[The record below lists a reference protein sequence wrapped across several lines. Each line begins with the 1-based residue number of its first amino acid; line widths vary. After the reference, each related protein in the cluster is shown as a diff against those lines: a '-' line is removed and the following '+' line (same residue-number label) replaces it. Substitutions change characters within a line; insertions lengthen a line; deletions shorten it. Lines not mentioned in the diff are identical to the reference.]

1 MSRGLLKPMKPNGFF
16 YTLTVAVWVV
26 GASMLCIIIGRNVG

>member
-1 MSRGLLKPMKPNGFF
+1 MIRALFKPMKPRGFF
-16 YTLTVAVWVV
+16 YTVTVALWVV